1 MAQATHAYTTSKF
14 HNLSN
19 EALADAI
26 GNADAVLKGAEAECE
41 ALKDEFKARGVLAAA
56 GERFVTR
63 NAGNHP
69 RGKLRRKATV
79 ALTDSAQPH
88 PTCKKACGFNKYL
101 AGQYSA
107 QRHGHASSSN
117 R

>member
-26 GNADAVLKGAEAECE
+26 GNADLALKAHEAECK
-41 ALKDEFKARGVLAAA
+41 ALKEEIKARGLLTAA
-56 GERFVTR
+56 GE
-63 NAGNHP
+63 HS
-69 RGKLRRKATV
+69 L
-79 ALTDSAQPH
+79 S
-88 PTCKKACGFNKYL
+88 L
-101 AGQYSA
+101 A
-107 QRHGHASSSN
+107 RI